1 MKSLIISSLALVA
14 AITANAQDK
23 TEAFK
28 VYGNCGMCEK
38 RIEKAAKLDGVTKA
52 DWDVDT
58 KIMTVSYDPAKTNG
72 KKVQKAVAAVGHDT
86 EKETAKDNVYK
97 KLPGC
102 CLYDRKKAD
111 DHSSHNHSHK

>member
-1 MKSLIISSLALVA
+1 MKHFIIASLALVA
-14 AITANAQDK
+14 ATSANAQDK
-23 TEAFK
+23 TETFK

-58 KIMTVSYDPAKTNG
+58 KTMTVSYDPAKTDG
-72 KKVQKAVAAVGHDT
+72 KKVQKAIAAVGHDT
-86 EKETAKDNVYK
+86 ERETATDAVYK

-102 CLYDRKKAD
+102 CLYDRKKGE
-111 DHSSHNHSHK
+111 DHSSHNHSHN